1 MSDETPLCGAILCAG
16 RGTRMHPITEV
27 LPKPLIPFLGTP
39 MIAYPMSHLLSA
51 GVSRVGVNLHHL
63 ADAVPPVVDRL
74 AEVFGQSVT
83 YAREWSIMGTAG
95 GVRGIWEALGE
106 PEGQLVVLN
115 GDSVMN
121 LDLLAHVE
129 AHRASGARATMV
141 VRPKA
146 DTQPGRVWLT
156 EEGEL
161 WGLRDARRAGSPG
174 ALVEH
179 DFVGVHILDA
189 ELIAEIPL
197 EEGCMVGDVYIP
209 MLERGEPIHASVM
222 EGFWAAIDNPRL
234 MLDTQRRCME
244 EPGLFAQAPFPDPL
258 ADGLFVYSAAD
269 VADKAQLAGPVF
281 IGAQA
286 AVGDGARIGPNALV
300 DGSEI
305 APGAIVRNAVVYG
318 MGTVEGEWVD
328 CVAVAGKVASAE

>member
-1 MSDETPLCGAILCAG
+1 
-16 RGTRMHPITEV
+16 
-27 LPKPLIPFLGTP
+27 
-39 MIAYPMSHLLSA
+39 
-51 GVSRVGVNLHHL
+51 
-63 ADAVPPVVDRL
+63 
-74 AEVFGQSVT
+74 
-83 YAREWSIMGTAG
+83 
-95 GVRGIWEALGE
+95 
-106 PEGQLVVLN
+106 
-115 GDSVMN
+115 
-121 LDLLAHVE
+121 
-129 AHRASGARATMV
+129 
-141 VRPKA
+141 
-146 DTQPGRVWLT
+146 
-156 EEGEL
+156 
-161 WGLRDARRAGSPG
+161 
-174 ALVEH
+174 
-179 DFVGVHILDA
+179 
-189 ELIAEIPL
+189 
-197 EEGCMVGDVYIP
+197 MVGDVYIQ